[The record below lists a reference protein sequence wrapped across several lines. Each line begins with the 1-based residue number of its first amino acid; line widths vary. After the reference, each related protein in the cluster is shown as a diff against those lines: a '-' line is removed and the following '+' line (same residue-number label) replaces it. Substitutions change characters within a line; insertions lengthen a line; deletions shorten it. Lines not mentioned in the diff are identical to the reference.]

1 MNRIFPRRAGLALL
15 LVLVLV
21 LGGCAVVGPSF
32 QPPVV
37 APPARWNALP
47 ERATGAAPLPANR
60 WTVFGDPVLLR
71 LQALAAPANQDV
83 KVAALRLL
91 QARVNEATV
100 SAQGGP
106 RLDAHGAGLRQ
117 RQSESGAATRV
128 AGALGGG
135 AQQQQIVSVLSA
147 PFSVYQAGFDA
158 SWEPDLW
165 GRVARAEEAARADG
179 DGQQALLRQVQLS
192 VRAEVARQYFQL
204 RAVQRQ
210 RQLVDAEL
218 AVALDVQQVIE
229 AQWQGGLT
237 DQSALI
243 KQRALV
249 AGLQA
254 SLPALDAQQA
264 QAGNQIAM
272 LCAATPGALHAELAA
287 ERATSDAAL
296 PDLRLGLPSEL
307 VRQRPDLAAAEASLH
322 AATADIG
329 LAMADLYPRITI
341 GASFGAE
348 SVDSGKFGDW
358 GSRQWSLGPSLSIP
372 LFDRGRR
379 HSIVTLRELRQQQ
392 AAVTYQQAVLKAWHE
407 VDDAIANYL
416 AETQRGEQF
425 ARKIG
430 LAEDQAQLARTRF
443 ANGMSTWLPVANEET
458 ALLEAR
464 RELADNRGR
473 RNTAL
478 AALFKALGDGGTAP
492 DAE

>member
-1 MNRIFPRRAGLALL
+1 MKGISVNRIFPLL
-15 LVLVLV
+15 LLLQ

-32 QPPVV
+32 QPPLV
-37 APPARWNALP
+37 AAPAKWNALP
-47 ERATGAAPLPANR
+47 DAAAGAVPLPANR

-100 SAQGGP
+100 SAQRGP
-106 RLDAHGAGLRQ
+106 RLDARGAALRE

-192 VRAEVARQYFQL
+192 VRAEVARQYFLL
-204 RAVQRQ
+204 RSVQRQ
-210 RQLVDAEL
+210 RELTGAEL
-218 AVALDVQQVIE
+218 AVARDVQRVIE
-229 AQWQGGLT
+229 TQWQGGLT
-237 DQSALI
+237 DESALI
-243 KQRALV
+243 RQRGVV
-249 AGLQA
+249 ASLQA
-254 SLPALDAQQA
+254 ALPALDAQQA
-264 QAGNQIAM
+264 QAGNQIAL
-272 LCAATPGALHAELAA
+272 LCAATPGALRAELAVDGA
-287 ERATSDAAL
+287 AGDAPL

-307 VRQRPDLAAAEASLH
+307 VRSRPDLAAAEASLH
-322 AATADIG
+322 AATANIG
-329 LAMADLYPRITI
+329 LAIADLYPRITL
-341 GASFGAE
+341 GASFGVE
-348 SVDSGKFGDW
+348 TVDSGKFGEW
-358 GSRQWSLGPSLSIP
+358 GSRQWSVGPSLSIP

-379 HSIVTLRELRQQQ
+379 HSIVTLRELQQQQ
-392 AAVTYQQAVLKAWHE
+392 AAVAYQQAVLKAWHE

-416 AETQRGEQF
+416 AETRRGEQF
-425 ARKIG
+425 ASKIG
-430 LAEDQAQLARTRF
+430 LAGEQAQLARTRF
-443 ANGMSTWLPVANEET
+443 NKGMSTWLPVANEEV

-464 RELADNRGR
+464 RELADSYGR

-478 AALFKALGDGGTAP
+478 AALFKALG
-492 DAE
+492 AE

>member
-1 MNRIFPRRAGLALL
+1 MKGILHVNRIYLRLGTMALL
-15 LVLVLV
+15 FQ
-21 LGGCAVVGPSF
+21 LGGCGVVGPSF

-37 APPARWNALP
+37 APPAQWNAL
-47 ERATGAAPLPANR
+47 RVGVMGAAPLPANR
-60 WTVFGDPVLLR
+60 WTVFDDPVLLR

-100 SAQGGP
+100 SAQRGP
-106 RLDAHGAGLRQ
+106 RLDARGAALRQ

-179 DGQQALLRQVQLS
+179 DGQQALLHQVQLS

-204 RAVQRQ
+204 RSVQRQ
-210 RQLVDAEL
+210 RQLAGAEL
-218 AVALDVQQVIE
+218 AVALDVQRVIE
-229 AQWQGGLT
+229 AQWQGGLS
-237 DQSALI
+237 DQSVLI

-264 QAGNQIAM
+264 QAGNQIAL
-272 LCAATPGALHAELAA
+272 LCAATPGALRAELADDGA
-287 ERATSDAAL
+287 AGDAAPL

-307 VRQRPDLAAAEASLH
+307 ARSRPDLAAAEASLH
-322 AATADIG
+322 AATANIG
-329 LAMADLYPRITI
+329 LAIADLYPRITL
-341 GASFGAE
+341 GVSFGVE
-348 SVDSGKFGDW
+348 SVDSGKFGEW
-358 GSRQWSLGPSLSIP
+358 GSRQWSVGPSLSIP

-379 HSIVTLRELRQQQ
+379 HSIVTLRELQQQQ
-392 AAVTYQQAVLKAWHE
+392 AAVAYQQAVLKAWHE

-416 AETQRGEQF
+416 AETLRGEQF

-430 LAEDQAQLARTRF
+430 LAEEQAQLARTRF
-443 ANGMSTWLPVANEET
+443 TNGMSTWLPVANEEM

-478 AALFKALGDGGTAP
+478 AALFKALGDGAQ
-492 DAE
+492 